1 MLIKKMLMLIFF
13 GMLMLEL
20 VGCEAFVRK
29 FTRKSKKSDT
39 PIEMVLVPEEY
50 KGPNMSKEEI
60 YRQYYTYWSTW
71 HDELLNSLVQSA
83 SLKKRIDCAEQ
94 ALKNL
99 VYLRNMLTADGQKS
113 FDAQIARLND
123 LLGEIKN
130 DPYGSNNNRS
140 FREAEK
146 IKSNIHKGFIYPKIK
161 NYLL

>member
-13 GMLMLEL
+13 AMLMLEL

-60 YRQYYTYWSTW
+60 YRQYYTYWRTW
-71 HDELLNSLVQSA
+71 HDELLNSLAQSA
-83 SLKKRIDCAEQ
+83 SLKKRMDCAEQ

-130 DPYGSNNNRS
+130 DPYGGNNSRS

-146 IKSNIHKGFIYPKIK
+146 IKSSIHKGFIYPKIK
-161 NYLL
+161 HYLL

>member
-1 MLIKKMLMLIFF
+1 MTIKRILTVIFSGMLILDLM
-13 GMLMLEL
+13 
-20 VGCEAFVRK
+20 GCEAFTRK
-29 FTRKSKKSDT
+29 FTRKSKKSDA

-71 HDELLNSLVQSA
+71 HDELLNALAQDA
-83 SLKKRIDCAEQ
+83 SLKKKTDCAEQ

-99 VYLRNMLTADGQKS
+99 AYMKNMLS
-113 FDAQIARLND
+113 PDAQKNFEPQINRLND
-123 LLGEIKN
+123 LLSDIKS
-130 DPYGSNNNRS
+130 DTYGANNSRA

-161 NYLL
+161 NYLQ